1 MVNNR
6 PRVPAYTRQQLE
18 GFLRDGY
25 SVIIAGEHI
34 DKIEDLP
41 SAADL
46 AGADPLSLQSA
57 ADDIVARMHRDMM
70 EYNRIQERMEAA
82 STAKTAFPE
91 GGYKAAR
98 PHSAGPIP
106 AEGPIQ
112 PAPIDPERR
121 GYYGDGHDPEAR
133 PEPSVPFTIPSAPP
147 RGVNRVPIGGAVQA
161 GGVAPPDPRLNRP
174 GAHRFARPRREAQAD
189 PDGQKYNPGAD
200 LHDTEEDGEV
210 GNADLPRSVQEMI
223 AGMTEEE
230 KVQAQADAAARIGQS
245 PPNPPAKNAEVKAET
260 NPDAAKPEATKPE
273 TAKPEVAKPAPAPA
287 KPQDA
292 KAPGK

>member
-25 SVIIAGEHI
+25 SVILAGEHI

-46 AGADPLSLQSA
+46 AGADPLALQSA
-57 ADDIVARMHRDMM
+57 ADDIAARMHRDMM
-70 EYNRIQERMEAA
+70 EYNRIQERMEVAA
-82 STAKTAFPE
+82 TATTAFPE

-174 GAHRFARPRREAQAD
+174 GAHRFARPRRETQAD

-210 GNADLPRSVQEMI
+210 GNAELPRSVQEMI

-245 PPNPPAKNAEVKAET
+245 PPNPPAKPAES
-260 NPDAAKPEATKPE
+260 KPQPSAGQSS
-273 TAKPEVAKPAPAPA
+273 APAQAEDAKARADAKKAADPA
-287 KPQDA
+287 KPTV
-292 KAPGK
+292 K